1 MPENDDRTPDTPS
14 EPLSA
19 YSLGALPAALKALL
33 AQGVAWALVVGLL
46 SQGVIP
52 SQIWALVIAQSVLA
66 ALIAFALRSDRWWLV
81 IHLGFSP
88 LLVFARGLQIAPGWY
103 LTAFLMLTAIYWTS
117 FRTRVPLYLSNQAT
131 IAALDRLIASRRPAR
146 VLDLGCGTGT
156 MLVAL
161 AHHHPDSQFTG
172 IESAPAP
179 YLIGRFRARG
189 QPNIHV
195 RRGDFFATSWAD
207 QDLIYAFL
215 SPVPM
220 SRVGE
225 KAMREMRPGSMLVS
239 NSFVIPGL
247 HATDVIEVGD
257 KRGTRLFVYG
267 PECKATSNAHQALE
281 LAV

>member
-1 MPENDDRTPDTPS
+1 MPRTTNTPS
-14 EPLSA
+14 EPPSGA
-19 YSLGALPAALKALL
+19 YSLSALPAALKALL

-52 SQIWALVIAQSVLA
+52 SQIWALVIAQCVLA
-66 ALIAFALRSDRWWLV
+66 ALIAFALRSERWWLV

-88 LLVFARGLQIAPGWY
+88 LLVLAHGLQVTPGWY
-103 LTAFLMLTAIYWTS
+103 LAAFLMLTAIYWTS

-146 VLDLGCGTGT
+146 ILDLGCGTGT
-156 MLVAL
+156 VLVAL
-161 AHHHPDSQFTG
+161 AHRHPDSQFTG

-179 YLIGRFRARG
+179 YLIARLRARG
-189 QPNIHV
+189 QPNIQV

-220 SRVGE
+220 SKVGE
-225 KAMREMRPGSMLVS
+225 KAMREMRPRSMLVS
-239 NSFVIPGL
+239 NSFAIPGL
-247 HATDVIEVGD
+247 QTTEVIEVGD
-257 KRGTRLFVYG
+257 KRGTRLFVYDS
-267 PECKATSNAHQALE
+267 ECKTPEDSGLAVE